1 MGSRSKLLLGSV
13 MMSLAIVMA
22 GQDAKAYGDGSA
34 SESSREG
41 YFYVSL
47 DYSPAFSQIRDFS
60 IRDSSDKARAIYPYL
75 NNGDIVKLESNRFD
89 WNTPNPQIGFE
100 NNMLVAME
108 GSVGYGIG
116 NTRVEFEIGYEHFK
130 IRGASCSVSSEDSET
145 DALYLLA
152 REMSHGVVSMQTD
165 GLAAA
170 LAKTSGK
177 DFVQFAKAVEISH
190 SDIDG
195 KVCKTKSAGTGQQP
209 CHSGGDKPCSTNA
222 YYQSMTVKSKE
233 QGKTSLCGDS
243 GYSGPEKITGG
254 HNYNPD
260 VFRNFVEKT
269 LLGDGSKNW
278 PTSTG
283 GDTKPNDNAKAVA
296 KDLVNELTPEER
308 TIVAGLL
315 AKIIEGGEVIE
326 IRAISSTSVT
336 MNICSDITISNIVM
350 PYVCVGPGM
359 SFVSVVDGHTAT
371 KFAYRLKAGLSYKFS
386 KEVTA
391 FAGGFYHHVI
401 GDGVYDDLP
410 LRHLS
415 DDISPV
421 KHAKET
427 AIARFVMRY
436 FGGEFG
442 VRLAF

>member
-1 MGSRSKLLLGSV
+1 

-22 GQDAKAYGDGSA
+22 GQDAKAHGDGGA
-34 SESSREG
+34 SGSGRAG
-41 YFYVSL
+41 YFYVGL

-60 IRDSSDKARAIYPYL
+60 IRESSDKDRAVYPYL
-75 NNGDIVKLESNRFD
+75 NNGNIIKLESNRFD
-89 WNTPNPQIGFE
+89 WTNPNPSIRFQD
-100 NNMLVAME
+100 NMLVAME

-130 IRGASCSVSSEDSET
+130 IRGTSCSVSSEDSET

-190 SDIDG
+190 SDIDN
-195 KVCKTKSAGTGQQP
+195 KVCKTKSAGIGETLCPTG
-209 CHSGGDKPCSTNA
+209 SNKPCSTHGNYA
-222 YYQSMTVKSKE
+222 RITQKRRDK
-233 QGKTSLCGDS
+233 GDTSLCGDS
-243 GYSGPEKITGG
+243 GYSGTGTIRGG
-254 HNYNPD
+254 HEFKPNVLRD
-260 VFRNFVEKT
+260 FVKKT
-269 LLGDGSKNW
+269 LLGDGSENW

-283 GDTKPNDNAKAVA
+283 GDTEPNNNARAVA

-308 TIVAGLL
+308 TIVAGLF
-315 AKIIEGGEVIE
+315 AKIIEGSEVIE
-326 IRAISSTSVT
+326 IKAISSTSVT
-336 MNICSDITISNIVM
+336 MNICSDITISNILM

-359 SFVSVVDGHTAT
+359 SFVSVVDGHTAA

>member
-1 MGSRSKLLLGSV
+1 

-22 GQDAKAYGDGSA
+22 GQDAKAHDDGSA
-34 SESSREG
+34 SGSGGAG
-41 YFYVSL
+41 YFYVGL

-60 IRDSSDKARAIYPYL
+60 IRESSDKDRAVYPYL
-75 NNGDIVKLESNRFD
+75 NNGNIIKLESNRFD
-89 WNTPNPQIGFE
+89 WTNPNPSIRFQD
-100 NNMLVAME
+100 NMLVAME

-116 NTRVEFEIGYEHFK
+116 NTRVEFEVGYEHFK
-130 IRGASCSVSSEDSET
+130 IRGTSCSVSSEDSET

-152 REMSHGVVSMQTD
+152 REMSHGVVSMQTG

-190 SDIDG
+190 SDIDN
-195 KVCKTKSAGTGQQP
+195 KVCKTKSAGIGAAKCTRQ
-209 CHSGGDKPCSTNA
+209 HSDKPCSTYA
-222 YYQSMTVKSKE
+222 HYARSTEKRDDL
-233 QGKTSLCGDS
+233 GATSLCGDS
-243 GYSGPEKITGG
+243 GYAGPDEIQGK
-254 HNYNPD
+254 HDSNPN
-260 VFRNFVEKT
+260 VFRDFVKKT

-283 GDTKPNDNAKAVA
+283 EGSKSNDNAKEVA

-308 TIVAGLL
+308 TIVAGLF
-315 AKIIEGGEVIE
+315 AKIIEGSEVIE
-326 IRAISSTSVT
+326 IKAISSTSVT
-336 MNICSDITISNIVM
+336 MNICSDITISNILM

-359 SFVSVVDGHTAT
+359 SFVSVVDGHTAA